1 MYLPLYALAGMA
13 MPHEPD
19 RLRPTLAADNE
30 ALLYTPLSSLG
41 GDVRLAEARV
51 EPISVPRPQPFDT
64 VTIGV
69 VTGRPLKLDFA
80 VGEVKSREVVRDD
93 LVLGFE
99 NGGKVVLKDYMHAF
113 GLLGDQRTTI
123 IQPDGKHYAFT
134 ELLAPTADAKPEGPA
149 ANPDV
154 VIFEKPPAGVTRHF
168 KLEADKSAA
177 LAFGKSAIAQLEVNR
192 DGDLV
197 VTFKDRAALV
207 LEGYAALKGSAALAL
222 YDTKGDKVAIGDLAP
237 GAGPD
242 GTGPEGGHLLTPFEP
257 GATPAPLD
265 HLRALAPESAGVN
278 APSGPP
284 ETPPVKPSSPASL
297 AEPQELVLP
306 PGEGGERPDGGV
318 ARGEAAR
325 ETALAVETGPEGLT
339 LIVAT
344 GMEIGGDVV
353 TVTGSRIDGPGDLAG
368 LAVDAAAVRR
378 GWIEGHDSGPGP
390 SRFAAA
396 EIAPG
401 HGEVEAPV
409 SMAGMD
415 GGGESEA
422 GKAAPMKP
430 QELFDSSDSASA
442 PAHAD
447 ASVGAIGP
455 GNDFAAVAAHAES
468 QAAQVQ
474 NAAQHNVMGHG

>member
-30 ALLYTPLSSLG
+30 ALLYTPLSSLP
-41 GDVRLAEARV
+41 GDVQLAEARV

-80 VGEVKSREVVRDD
+80 VGEVKSREVVHDD

-154 VIFEKPPAGVTRHF
+154 VIIEKPAAGVTRHF
-168 KLEADKSAA
+168 KLEADKPAA
-177 LAFGKSAIAQLEVNR
+177 LAFGKSEIAQLDVNR
-192 DGDLV
+192 DGELV

-207 LEGYAALKGSAALAL
+207 LEGYAALKGSATLAL
-222 YDTKGDKVAIGDLAP
+222 YDTKGDKVTIGDLAP

-242 GTGPEGGHLLTPFEP
+242 GTPSEGGYLLTPFEP
-257 GATPAPLD
+257 VATPAPLD
-265 HLRALAPESAGVN
+265 HLGALAPESASVG
-278 APSGPP
+278 APSDPP
-284 ETPPVKPSSPASL
+284 ESPPARPVSPPSL
-297 AEPQELVLP
+297 AEPQKLDSPLSDGTERADDGVSR
-306 PGEGGERPDGGV
+306 GG
-318 ARGEAAR
+318 AAR
-325 ETALAVETGPEGLT
+325 ETALDIESGAAGLT
-339 LIVAT
+339 LIVAS
-344 GMEIGGDVV
+344 GMEIGGDVAI
-353 TVTGSRIDGPGDLAG
+353 VTGGRIEAPGEA
-368 LAVDAAAVRR
+368 AAPSIDAAAVQR
-378 GWIEGHDSGPGP
+378 GWIDGHDSG
-390 SRFAAA
+390 SALARFAATA
-396 EIAPG
+396 IASD
-401 HGEVEAPV
+401 HGAF
-409 SMAGMD
+409 
-415 GGGESEA
+415 
-422 GKAAPMKP
+422 AAPAGPEETGQADAVKAGSMKSH
-430 QELFDSSDSASA
+430 EIFDSGDSAPPQSR
-442 PAHAD
+442 AD
-447 ASVGAIGP
+447 AVGGAT
-455 GNDFAAVAAHAES
+455 AAVQDVAALAAHAEN
-468 QAAQVQ
+468 QAPQVQ